1 LLYKGEVV
9 LELNQCCHHQHGHAE
24 CIRIVPI
31 FNHLEDAQMDLIAES
46 AKTLHLQKGEML
58 FRAGEK
64 DDTLYI
70 INSGMARIYRLS
82 ESGKEQLI
90 RILNPGDFTG
100 EVAIFQ
106 PGSVHESYAEA
117 LQQTSICVMKRE
129 DLQKYLLEYPQ
140 IALKILSEVTLRL
153 QESEK
158 QTTQVAIENVES
170 RIISFLAENV
180 EMGSGNSPTV
190 TLPMSKKDLAS
201 YLGTTPETISR
212 KFTTFEEL
220 GLIKQLPKREI
231 KIIDLDQLLLHSK

>member
-1 LLYKGEVV
+1 MEQK
-9 LELNQCCHHQHGHAE
+9 QCCHHQHGHAE

-31 FNHLEDAQMDLIAES
+31 FNHLEDEQMDLIAKS
-46 AKTLHLQKGEML
+46 AKTVHLQKGEML
-58 FRAGEK
+58 FRAGEE

-70 INSGMARIYRLS
+70 INSGKARIYRLS

-117 LQQTSICVMKRE
+117 LQHTSICVMKRE
-129 DLQKYLLEYPQ
+129 DLQKYLLEYPE
-140 IALKILSEVTLRL
+140 IALKILSEVTSRL
-153 QESEK
+153 QDSEK

>member
-1 LLYKGEVV
+1 MV
-9 LELNQCCHHQHGHAE
+9 LDKDKSCHHQHGHTQ
-24 CIRIVPI
+24 CVRLVPI
-31 FNHLEDAQMDLIAES
+31 FNHLEDQQMDMIAES
-46 AKTLHLQKGEML
+46 AKTLHLQKGELL

-70 INSGMARIYRLS
+70 INSGKVRIYRLS
-82 ESGKEQLI
+82 DSGKEQLV

-106 PGSVHESYAEA
+106 PGNVHETYGEA
-117 LQQTSICVMKRE
+117 LQNTSICLIQQQ

-140 IALKILSEVTLRL
+140 ISLKILSEITMRL
-153 QESEK
+153 KDSEK

-170 RIISFLAENV
+170 RIISFLAECV
-180 EMGSGNSPTV
+180 EKGNTNSPTV

-212 KFTTFEEL
+212 KFSSLEQH
-220 GLIKQLPKREI
+220 GLIEQLPKRKI
-231 KIIDLDQLLLHSK
+231 KILDFDQLLLHSE